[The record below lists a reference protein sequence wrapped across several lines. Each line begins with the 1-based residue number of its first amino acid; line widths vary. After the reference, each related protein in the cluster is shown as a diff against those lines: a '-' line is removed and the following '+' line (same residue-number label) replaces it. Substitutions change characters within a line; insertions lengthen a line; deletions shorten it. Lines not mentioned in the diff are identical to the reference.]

1 MLTKQEKEDAY
12 NRVYAIISNLHLCNS
27 PSTNDQSCLQALK
40 KVTECMSSYPWELSD
55 ISDVLTPYR
64 NLAEIAGGNVY
75 GSFMNGDKQ
84 TEFKDARTMHFSC
97 TCLGHLCSAIVEDII
112 KVFSLDRKSVQ
123 VEVDEQGDCRAV
135 YVLK

>member
-12 NRVYAIISNLHLCNS
+12 NRVNAIISNLHLCNS

-40 KVTECMSSYPWELSD
+40 KVTECMTSYSWELSD

-75 GSFMNGDKQ
+75 GTFMTGDKQ
-84 TEFKDARTMHFSC
+84 SEFKDAQIMQFAC
-97 TCLGHLCSAIVEDII
+97 TGLGKLCSAIIEDII
-112 KVFSLDRKSVQ
+112 KGFSLDRKSVQ

-135 YVLK
+135 YVIK